1 MVEFLKTNVYKISS
15 IYKQAK
21 QIEDID
27 KCHHLCRLFTE
38 LGEALLEMICNTPG
52 EGLGDLTTVNLVL
65 DGLDHYDWEV
75 SYVTFNF
82 WYRLCET
89 LQESVF
95 EFPPDHTPVVWSGI
109 LKYHKSRTK
118 SILNNLGHYWKNF

>member
-21 QIEDID
+21 QMEDID

-89 LQESVF
+89 LQEYFLEFTPSTGLLVNWERLF
-95 EFPPDHTPVVWSGI
+95 E
-109 LKYHKSRTK
+109 
-118 SILNNLGHYWKNF
+118 LNRNKF

>member
-15 IYKQAK
+15 VYKQAK
-21 QIEDID
+21 QMEDID

-89 LQESVF
+89 LQEYF
-95 EFPPDHTPVVWSGI
+95 LELTPSTTCRLHVNWAV
-109 LKYHKSRTK
+109 
-118 SILNNLGHYWKNF
+118 NLD